1 MTVGATIFPVVPK
14 VLFHTNKLESLARGV
29 SQVPMFSDLSG
40 QDGGQPPAWDM
51 YVIDSCTE
59 KQGFKQW

>member
-1 MTVGATIFPVVPK
+1 MTVGATIFPDVPK
-14 VLFHTNKLESLARGV
+14 ILFHTNILESLARGV
-29 SQVPMFSDLSG
+29 SQVPISSDLSG

-51 YVIDSCTE
+51 YVINSCTE